1 MSPEYTTALT
11 GVRPFLGKTKE
22 KELSTDTWLRTQGM
36 LEKFAASD
44 MLKAK
49 GVQLDSWMKLKIP
62 SLMFSSVIDPIC
74 VLLDARYK
82 EVLYNPTANKLI
94 DQLLSEIA
102 DVVGRM
108 PEVKHSPELQNMLR
122 SGGMRRQI
130 MVILNMTSMSVNFSW
145 RQPLAKVTP
154 PKTCLQ
160 AGPPRVCLNQ
170 TSTPRKPQIP
180 QKMDDSELDQI
191 RKARLEQLKAQ
202 GGAGGSSAGGSNQK
216 QAEQQQQRQQ
226 QEAEARQ
233 QILNQILHP
242 EAADRLGRIR
252 LVKEQR
258 AQDVENRLIMLAQSG
273 QLRSKVTEAQ
283 LKELL
288 AAVAENKEEEKIVVS
303 RRKGWDD
310 DDDDLLDL

>member
-1 MSPEYTTALT
+1 
-11 GVRPFLGKTKE
+11 
-22 KELSTDTWLRTQGM
+22 
-36 LEKFAASD
+36 
-44 MLKAK
+44 
-49 GVQLDSWMKLKIP
+49 
-62 SLMFSSVIDPIC
+62 
-74 VLLDARYK
+74 
-82 EVLYNPTANKLI
+82 
-94 DQLLSEIA
+94 
-102 DVVGRM
+102 
-108 PEVKHSPELQNMLR
+108 
-122 SGGMRRQI
+122 
-130 MVILNMTSMSVNFSW
+130 
-145 RQPLAKVTP
+145 
-154 PKTCLQ
+154 
-160 AGPPRVCLNQ
+160 
-170 TSTPRKPQIP
+170 
-180 QKMDDSELDQI
+180 MDDSELDQI

-202 GGAGGSSAGGSNQK
+202 AGAGGGSGGGGGGSQQK
-216 QAEQQQQRQQ
+216 QAEQRQQ